1 MLDITEEACRVSRG
15 LVLWVCAGAVRNY
28 CYQPGPEGLLYE
40 WWKRGGMT
48 WRPAYWYRSGIP
60 GSGHQHWLRAD
71 VEYVLS
77 FIGPDRRP
85 RRGRS
90 MTNTT
95 YKDWGA
101 GSFTEIDKK
110 GRFRKRDITNRKALD
125 ACVGEPAPDDPN
137 TFWTNNTAMGHPPK
151 WAPGGNSTNRCSDG
165 SRVDRP
171 YPVPIIANPG
181 NLVETE
187 SFWVDNKA
195 MGKPP
200 KLAFHNGDYRC
211 RTQDGKV
218 CKQMYDAPDISNPG
232 NLIKTNNGYGN
243 IGSSLAHENEAPF
256 SEKLAEFFIKTA
268 CPPEGL
274 VLDPFSGSGT
284 TVSVALMNGRRGI
297 GLDIRRSQ
305 CELGFRR
312 IADNQRP
319 KSDLDPKQIKPLP
332 GQLSLF

>member
-1 MLDITEEACRVSRG
+1 
-15 LVLWVCAGAVRNY
+15 
-28 CYQPGPEGLLYE
+28 
-40 WWKRGGMT
+40 MT
-48 WRPAYWYRSGIP
+48 WRPAYWYRHGIP
-60 GSGHQHWLRAD
+60 GSGQKYWLRAD

-85 RRGRS
+85 RQGRPMQHS
-90 MTNTT
+90 NVLS
-95 YKDWGA
+95 YGGGWRSYRQKDG
-101 GSFTEIDKK
+101 
-110 GRFRKRDITNRKALD
+110 NRKHFRRSNRSLLPD
-125 ACVGEPAPDDPN
+125 DHGEPDPDDPN
-137 TFWTNNTAMGHPPK
+137 TFWTDNTVMGHPPK
-151 WAPGGNSTNRCSDG
+151 WATGGNSTNRCSDG
-165 SRVDRP
+165 SRVDRS

-200 KLAFHNGDYRC
+200 KQVLHKYAFTPRM
-211 RTQDGKV
+211 QDGKTR
-218 CKQMYDAPDISNPG
+218 KQMYDAPDISNPG
-232 NLIKTNNGYGN
+232 NLIKTNNGNGYGN
-243 IGSSLAHENEAPF
+243 IGSILAHENEAPF
-256 SEKLAEFFIKTA
+256 PEELAEFFIKTA
-268 CPPEGL
+268 CPPGGL

-284 TVSVALMNGRRGI
+284 TVSVALMNERRGI

>member
-1 MLDITEEACRVSRG
+1 
-15 LVLWVCAGAVRNY
+15 
-28 CYQPGPEGLLYE
+28 
-40 WWKRGGMT
+40 MT
-48 WRPAYWYRSGIP
+48 WRPAYWYRPGIP

-85 RRGRS
+85 RRGRP

-95 YKDWGA
+95 YKDL
-101 GSFTEIDKK
+101 GSGSSTVIDKRGK
-110 GRFRKRDITNRKALD
+110 IKKRDITNRKALD
-125 ACVGEPAPDDPN
+125 ACVGEPSPDDPN

-151 WAPGGNSTNRCSDG
+151 WATGGNSTNRCSDG

-181 NLVETE
+181 NL
-187 SFWVDNKA
+187 
-195 MGKPP
+195 
-200 KLAFHNGDYRC
+200 
-211 RTQDGKV
+211 
-218 CKQMYDAPDISNPG
+218 
-232 NLIKTNNGYGN
+232 IKTNNGYDH
-243 IGSSLAHENEAPF
+243 IGSILAHENEAPF

-268 CPPEGL
+268 CPPGGL